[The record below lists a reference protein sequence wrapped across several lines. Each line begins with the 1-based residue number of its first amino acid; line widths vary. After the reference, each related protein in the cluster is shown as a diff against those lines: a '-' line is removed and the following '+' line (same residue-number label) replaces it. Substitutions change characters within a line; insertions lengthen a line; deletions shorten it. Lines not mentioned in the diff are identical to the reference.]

1 MTLDIQAIADDTTS
15 KYIQIVYEWLFHL
28 FYVSPVQKV
37 KILYLLL
44 VKGSRSIIPQ
54 KLMKPKQE
62 LMNSEQPVRIFRGKR
77 PVLVCMMSLG
87 RDGGPIE
94 EDSGSG
100 A

>member
-1 MTLDIQAIADDTTS
+1 
-15 KYIQIVYEWLFHL
+15 
-28 FYVSPVQKV
+28 
-37 KILYLLL
+37 
-44 VKGSRSIIPQ
+44 
-54 KLMKPKQE
+54 MKPKQE

-77 PVLVCMMSLG
+77 AVLVCMMSLG